1 MGDRF
6 DRLAARHANVEVLL
20 RRPGIGH
27 NNGPTFDMSWEAW
40 VWRRAAAKAWKTPKP
55 EVAMMRLKRAERLG
69 ITYRELTSVIM
80 DSGAHLSA
88 AVMPLSL
95 AARVRRGP
103 NREIIV
109 EPRNSIA
116 ALVAKFR
123 GRLFVLGDI
132 DAVPGLSDEE
142 RAGFL
147 SLLNRAFDGKVEAL
161 GWGHDGPAIRAIL
174 KANALPHQE
183 AFMVG
188 AGMGHR
194 VLAEAAGLPVAL
206 DTVEIRNGRL
216 FHAIG
221 LVDQPLEAHAI
232 DFVATIDPPRER
244 VKLQGTAI
252 INGLPTRISIGIRT
266 ESASGPPVTV
276 HADLPGGHL
285 AFEGWTGH
293 RSTDDPLHGS
303 MSATSTSPA
312 TFIASVRPPTLHT
325 SIRLN

>member
-6 DRLAARHANVEVLL
+6 DRLAVRHANVEVLL

-123 GRLFVLGDI
+123 GRLFILGDI
-132 DAVPGLSDEE
+132 DAVPGLSEEE

-147 SLLNRAFDGKVEAL
+147 PILNRAFDGKVEAV
-161 GWGHDGPAIRAIL
+161 GWGHDGPAIRSML
-174 KANALPHQE
+174 RANGLPHQE

-194 VLAEAAGLPVAL
+194 VLAEAAGLPL
-206 DTVEIRNGRL
+206 TKDIDTW
-216 FHAIG
+216 
-221 LVDQPLEAHAI
+221 
-232 DFVATIDPPRER
+232 
-244 VKLQGTAI
+244 
-252 INGLPTRISIGIRT
+252 
-266 ESASGPPVTV
+266 
-276 HADLPGGHL
+276 L
-285 AFEGWTGH
+285 A
-293 RSTDDPLHGS
+293 
-303 MSATSTSPA
+303 PA
-312 TFIASVRPPTLHT
+312 G
-325 SIRLN
+325 

>member
-80 DSGAHLSA
+80 DSGTHLSA
-88 AVMPLSL
+88 AVIPLSL

-103 NREIIV
+103 KGEIIV
-109 EPRNSIA
+109 EPRNSVA

-194 VLAEAAGLPVAL
+194 VLAEAAGLPL
-206 DTVEIRNGRL
+206 TKDIDTW
-216 FHAIG
+216 
-221 LVDQPLEAHAI
+221 
-232 DFVATIDPPRER
+232 
-244 VKLQGTAI
+244 
-252 INGLPTRISIGIRT
+252 
-266 ESASGPPVTV
+266 
-276 HADLPGGHL
+276 L
-285 AFEGWTGH
+285 A
-293 RSTDDPLHGS
+293 
-303 MSATSTSPA
+303 PA
-312 TFIASVRPPTLHT
+312 G
-325 SIRLN
+325 

>member
-55 EVAMMRLKRAERLG
+55 EVAMMRLKRAARLG

-88 AVMPLSL
+88 AVIPLSL

-103 NREIIV
+103 KGEIIV
-109 EPRNSIA
+109 EPRNSVA

-147 SLLNRAFDGKVEAL
+147 SLLNRAFDGKVEAV
-161 GWGHDGPAIRAIL
+161 GWGHDGPAIRAML

-188 AGMGHR
+188 AGVGHR
-194 VLAEAAGLPVAL
+194 VLAEAAGLPL
-206 DTVEIRNGRL
+206 TKDIDTWL
-216 FHAIG
+216 A
-221 LVDQPLEAHAI
+221 
-232 DFVATIDPPRER
+232 
-244 VKLQGTAI
+244 
-252 INGLPTRISIGIRT
+252 PTG
-266 ESASGPPVTV
+266 
-276 HADLPGGHL
+276 
-285 AFEGWTGH
+285 
-293 RSTDDPLHGS
+293 
-303 MSATSTSPA
+303 
-312 TFIASVRPPTLHT
+312 
-325 SIRLN
+325 

>member
-27 NNGPTFDMSWEAW
+27 NYGPTFDMSWEAW

-80 DSGAHLSA
+80 DSGTHLSA
-88 AVMPLSL
+88 AVIPLSL

-103 NREIIV
+103 KGEIIV
-109 EPRNSIA
+109 EPRNSVA

-161 GWGHDGPAIRAIL
+161 GWGHDGPAIRAML

-188 AGMGHR
+188 AGVGHR
-194 VLAEAAGLPVAL
+194 VLAEAAGLPL
-206 DTVEIRNGRL
+206 TKDIDTWL
-216 FHAIG
+216 A
-221 LVDQPLEAHAI
+221 
-232 DFVATIDPPRER
+232 
-244 VKLQGTAI
+244 
-252 INGLPTRISIGIRT
+252 PTG
-266 ESASGPPVTV
+266 
-276 HADLPGGHL
+276 
-285 AFEGWTGH
+285 
-293 RSTDDPLHGS
+293 
-303 MSATSTSPA
+303 
-312 TFIASVRPPTLHT
+312 
-325 SIRLN
+325 